1 MENIVNNYNPAWLD
15 NLPVPVKVSD
25 STGACVYVNNSW
37 KEFTGNDFEKEKG
50 DGWINSIHPD
60 DKEKYLENIRIASRD
75 GHKYSQDLR
84 LKKRSGEFHWFMSLG
99 KPLYDTLGKYVYYIS
114 AYTDISGSKKH
125 EEELHVSLEEKE
137 VLLREIHHR
146 VKNNMAVVAGM
157 LDLHMDYVNNPSD
170 REVFLA
176 CQSRVLSMA
185 LIHEKLYRSES
196 LSKINFK
203 NYIEDLVKKVSSSY
217 MERQGSILVKIQA
230 DDTELE
236 LEKAMPCGLILNE
249 LLTNAFKHAFNN
261 LDQGE
266 IVIEFSSSNSKYSL
280 LVSDNGVGVGEEDQ
294 LNTSGTLGYTL
305 VAALTKQLDA
315 VMEIERSHG
324 LTVKFTF

>member
-1 MENIVNNYNPAWLD
+1 
-15 NLPVPVKVSD
+15 
-25 STGACVYVNNSW
+25 
-37 KEFTGNDFEKEKG
+37 
-50 DGWINSIHPD
+50 
-60 DKEKYLENIRIASRD
+60 
-75 GHKYSQDLR
+75 
-84 LKKRSGEFHWFMSLG
+84 
-99 KPLYDTLGKYVYYIS
+99 
-114 AYTDISGSKKH
+114 
-125 EEELHVSLEEKE
+125 
-137 VLLREIHHR
+137 
-146 VKNNMAVVAGM
+146 
-157 LDLHMDYVNNPSD
+157 
-170 REVFLA
+170 
-176 CQSRVLSMA
+176 MA